1 MSEDQFDF
9 DKEPDNSAALEAQD
23 LEAAKAEADRAGV
36 KYHPSAKAGTIRKK
50 IAEHVA
56 QQQTVKPQEEA
67 VPTSS
72 ETVVETVKDGFVIHR
87 RPDGLV
93 DRTKH
98 TMCHPSKMNPKL
110 RRALKMEALELI
122 RIKITCMN
130 PAKKEMKGDIFTFQN
145 SLVGTVRKFVPFN
158 TAHADAYHVPRCIY
172 DMLQEKK
179 FQSFSKI
186 KSIKGVDMQT
196 GRLVKEYAI
205 EILPPLT
212 KEELAEIAKIQRAM
226 GDAE

>member
-1 MSEDQFDF
+1 MSEHDF

-23 LEAAKAEADRAGV
+23 LEAAKAEADRTGV
-36 KYHPSAKAGTIRKK
+36 KYHPSAKAETIRKK

-56 QQQTVKPQEEA
+56 KQQTNEPQKEA
-67 VPTSS
+67 VPVADEAMVAS
-72 ETVVETVKDGFVIHR
+72 DGFVIHR
-87 RPDGLV
+87 TPDGLV
-93 DRTKH
+93 DKSKHVMSHPTKMH
-98 TMCHPSKMNPKL
+98 PKL

-130 PAKKEMKGDIFTFQN
+130 PAKKEMKGDFFTFQN
-145 SLVGTVRKFVPFN
+145 ALVGTVRKFVPFN

-172 DMLQEKK
+172 DLLQSKK

-186 KSIKGVDMQT
+186 KSVKGVDIQQ

-205 EILPPLT
+205 EILPKLN
-212 KEELAEIAKIQRAM
+212 KEELNEIAKIQRAM